1 MTDSPVLELWV
12 AHLRDG
18 RGLSANTVRAYTTD
32 LESLLDHLGLPA
44 GGTDPRHLSRVLT
57 TRALR
62 GWLAALAEGGASR
75 STLARH
81 TASVRNFTEWAH
93 ARGLLDSDPAL
104 QLLSPRPDQ
113 RLPEVLGRGD
123 VSHLLDR
130 AREEAGDGAPLA
142 LRDWSVLEMLYA
154 TGIRVAEL
162 CSLDLASVMGETQ
175 SLRVVGKGDKE
186 RVVPFGDPAAAAL
199 EEWLGRGRPALVAAA
214 TGSALY
220 LGARGGRLDQRVVR
234 GVLHRLTA
242 RAGVHDLAPHGLRH
256 TAATHMLEG
265 GADLRSVQELLGHA
279 SLRTTQ
285 RYTHVDSD
293 RLSAVYRQ
301 AHPRA

>member
-1 MTDSPVLELWV
+1 MTDVPVLDLWV

-32 LESLLDHLGLPA
+32 LESLLDHLGLP
-44 GGTDPRHLSRVLT
+44 GEGTDPRNLSRVLT

-62 GWLAALAEGGASR
+62 GWLAQLAESGASR

-93 ARGLLDSDPAL
+93 ARGHLDTDPAL

-113 RLPEVLGRGD
+113 RLPEVLGRED

-130 AREEAGDGAPLA
+130 AREEAGEGGPLP

-162 CSLDLASVMGETQ
+162 CSLDLSSVMAETQ

-199 EEWLGRGRPALVAAA
+199 EEWLGRGRPALVTAT

-220 LGARGGRLDQRVVR
+220 LGARGGRVDQRVVR

-279 SLRTTQ
+279 SLQTTQ

>member
-1 MTDSPVLELWV
+1 MTDAPVLEQWT
-12 AHLRDG
+12 AHLRDR
-18 RGLSANTVRAYTTD
+18 RGLSENTVRAYAGD
-32 LESLLDHLGLPA
+32 LASLLDHLGLPGN
-44 GGTDPRHLSRVLT
+44 GGTPRDLSRLLT

-62 GWLAALAEGGASR
+62 AWLAGLAEGGASR

-81 TASVRNFTEWAH
+81 TASVRSFTEWAH
-93 ARGLLDSDPAL
+93 DRGLLGDDPAL
-104 QLLSPRPDQ
+104 RLVSPHPDQ
-113 RLPEVLGRGD
+113 RLPEVLGRD
-123 VSHLLDR
+123 SVAHLLDR
-130 AREEAGDGAPLA
+130 AREEAGGGDPVA
-142 LRDWSVLEMLYA
+142 LRNWSMLEMLYA

-162 CSLDLASVMGETQ
+162 CGADLTSVLEETQ
-175 SLRVVGKGDKE
+175 SLRVVGKGDRE
-186 RVVPFGDPAAAAL
+186 RVVPFGDPAAGAL
-199 EEWLGRGRPALVAAA
+199 REWLGHGRPALVTPA
-214 TGSALY
+214 TGGALY
-220 LGARGGRLDQRVVR
+220 LGARGGRIDQRVVR

-285 RYTHVDSD
+285 RYTHVDSE
-293 RLSAVYRQ
+293 RLSAIYRQ